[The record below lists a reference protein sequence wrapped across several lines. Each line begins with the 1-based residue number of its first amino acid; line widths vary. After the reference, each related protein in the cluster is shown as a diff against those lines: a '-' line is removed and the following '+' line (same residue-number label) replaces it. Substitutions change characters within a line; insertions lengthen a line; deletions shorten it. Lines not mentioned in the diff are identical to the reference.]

1 MRRVRRERWPAAA
14 RAGIVITSLA
24 VLLTGCASM
33 RASGGLRGATAR
45 ATTGSAVGAN
55 PRPSARDHG
64 AALQAPARAGNV
76 AGRGRGRSG
85 PAAGSRAEALALAR
99 AMLGRLVLPPGARPI
114 RPSVLPARLRQP
126 PVTIGPFRGVHY
138 VDLHRVFAVRRQRP
152 AGLRFLRAH
161 VPSGMCPAGNG
172 EYCPAIITPGT
183 VSYTPGA
190 VPPGV
195 AGADLFV
202 TADGR
207 AGGGSLLRADA
218 EVVWFPPRTAAEH
231 LDPATFRAVT
241 ISGFPAGQRPA
252 VTRRFTSAQVIA
264 GLVGILNNLPASPGP
279 SLCPV
284 PATLYRLAFRP
295 SVHGRASAIVIAGGC
310 DGDSVK
316 VNGIPQPALS
326 DSGQLATAAGQLA
339 GLITPKQSTPMQRAP

>member
-1 MRRVRRERWPAAA
+1 MRPVRRERWPAAA
-14 RAGIVITSLA
+14 RAGIVITA
-24 VLLTGCASM
+24 IGVLLTGCASM
-33 RASGGLRGATAR
+33 RAPGRLQGATAPATTGSPVGANGRASTRGGPALLATAR
-45 ATTGSAVGAN
+45 AGN
-55 PRPSARDHG
+55 
-64 AALQAPARAGNV
+64 AAGP
-76 AGRGRGRSG
+76 GRGRSG

-99 AMLGRLVLPPGARPI
+99 AMLARLVLPPGARST
-114 RPSVLPARLRQP
+114 RPSMVPLRMQQP
-126 PVTIGPFRGVHY
+126 QVTIGSFWGVHY
-138 VDLHRVFAVRRQRP
+138 VDLHRLFAVRRQRP
-152 AGLRFLRAH
+152 ADFRFLMAH

-183 VSYTPGA
+183 VSYTPDV

-202 TADGR
+202 TAAGR
-207 AGGGSLLRADA
+207 SGGGSLVRADA

-241 ISGFPAGQRPA
+241 ITGFPAGQRPA

-284 PATLYRLAFRP
+284 PAAVYRLAFRP
-295 SVHGRASAIVIAGGC
+295 SVHSRASAIVIAGGC
-310 DGDSVK
+310 NGDSIK

-326 DSGQLATAAGQLA
+326 DASALATAARQLA